1 MPAFQFYMN
10 PEIGKSGFTYLQM
23 GTSHFLNEKV
33 LLLEEGFEVDGDPI
47 FADSAQEAVD
57 EYQFGIAGVVDEYG
71 KSHLSY
77 ALVSA
82 FIEIFSALFRKKV
95 NNTK

>member
-1 MPAFQFYMN
+1 MPAFQFYIN

-47 FADSAQEAVD
+47 FADSAQGAVD
-57 EYQFGIAGVVDEYG
+57 EYQFGIAGVIDEYA
-71 KSHLSY
+71 KSDPSY
-77 ALVSA
+77 ALVRVVIDLYRS
-82 FIEIFSALFRKKV
+82 LFRF
-95 NNTK
+95 TLR